1 MVLLNSTAFE
11 VVFDEHGSAVFSYLL
26 RRTTRETAEDLL
38 SETFLTF
45 WRKHGER
52 DMPEE
57 PLPWL
62 LAIARRLLANQRRSE
77 ARRTALHERM
87 AREPVFGHGDLSEQL
102 AGSGAL
108 EALARLSERDREVL
122 LLDAWEQLPG
132 PEAARVLGCREG
144 NLSPTLAPRPGAV
157 CSGTRTR
164 GWLRAAESHAG
175 RGGTAMSD
183 LQQILRNTNPV
194 PAGTPVPDA
203 VRQELFAEV
212 RRTAARQP
220 VRRGRRRWR
229 LPIPM
234 IAVPLLISA
243 SVATGAGVYWG
254 VSQATKDQSTAL
266 TAAPT
271 VLPSDAA
278 RQRLVRSFRQPAR
291 SSCGRRRTRPA

>member
-144 NLSPTLAPRPGAV
+144 T
-157 CSGTRTR
+157 
-164 GWLRAAESHAG
+164 
-175 RGGTAMSD
+175 
-183 LQQILRNTNPV
+183 
-194 PAGTPVPDA
+194 
-203 VRQELFAEV
+203 
-212 RRTAARQP
+212 
-220 VRRGRRRWR
+220 
-229 LPIPM
+229 
-234 IAVPLLISA
+234 
-243 SVATGAGVYWG
+243 Y
-254 VSQATKDQSTAL
+254 
-266 TAAPT
+266 
-271 VLPSDAA
+271 
-278 RQRLVRSFRQPAR
+278 RQRLRRARERFAQELAREGGSVPLNLMPAGEAR
-291 SSCGRRRTRPA
+291 L

>member
-1 MVLLNSTAFE
+1 
-11 VVFDEHGSAVFSYLL
+11 
-26 RRTTRETAEDLL
+26 
-38 SETFLTF
+38 
-45 WRKHGER
+45 
-52 DMPEE
+52 
-57 PLPWL
+57 
-62 LAIARRLLANQRRSE
+62 
-77 ARRTALHERM
+77 
-87 AREPVFGHGDLSEQL
+87 
-102 AGSGAL
+102 
-108 EALARLSERDREVL
+108 
-122 LLDAWEQLPG
+122 
-132 PEAARVLGCREG
+132 
-144 NLSPTLAPRPGAV
+144 
-157 CSGTRTR
+157 
-164 GWLRAAESHAG
+164 
-175 RGGTAMSD
+175 MSD

-271 VLPSDAA
+271 VLPSDAGSAAFGEELQAAGEEFMRQTPYPPGVTDTFDWSTMGGVDDGSSPGYIRGTVLMLVQARAVCFWVNHYFSA
-278 RQRLVRSFRQPAR
+278 RQAGQGADAADAITILRQAVNWSSIRTLQGSLRANLENAADAASRGDDRPMRRLSFSLDCKKVR
-291 SSCGRRRTRPA
+291 